1 MSGYQLNKDYAKEGS
16 GSVGNRITE
25 TGAYSGNIIYAR
37 ELTAGTGATGMRIKF
52 KSVDGAEANMLDLY
66 THNANGGETY
76 GLKQVN
82 ALMTCAETRTLTP
95 TPATVE
101 EYDFNSGGNVNI
113 QTQVFQEL
121 NGKPIGLI
129 LQKEL
134 YTKNNGDDGD
144 RINFFA
150 PFNPTNQ
157 KMAAEVLE
165 NKPAKSLEQII
176 SKIKDKDKRNKNQGA
191 AQGSYSGG
199 QQSSQQDEGFDD
211 FDDDLPF

>member
-1 MSGYQLNKDYAKEGS
+1 MSGYQLNKDYAIEGS

-25 TGAYSGNIIYAR
+25 TGAYSGTIIFAR
-37 ELTAGTGATGMRIKF
+37 ELVAKTGATGIRIKF

-66 THNANGGETY
+66 THNASGQEIY

-82 ALMTCAETRTLTP
+82 ALMTCAETRSLTP
-95 TPATVE
+95 APATVE
-101 EYDFNSGGNVNI
+101 EYDFESGGNVNI

-121 NGKPIGLI
+121 NNKPIGLV

-144 RINFFA
+144 RITFFA

-157 KMAAEVLE
+157 KMAAEVLG
-165 NKPAKSLEQII
+165 NKPAKSLEQIME
-176 SKIKDKDKRNKNQGA
+176 KIKDKDKRSKQQNTQGGY
-191 AQGSYSGG
+191 QQNSQ
-199 QQSSQQDEGFDD
+199 QQSSQSAYDFGDD
-211 FDDDLPF
+211 SIPF